1 MIPFSCRQNRFQR
14 RSSGAGIF
22 KHVTFCNSNAKLIQC
37 GGNIMAR
44 FFKKREEIKGLS
56 PGSLVFVGNQK
67 VENVRIRV
75 IDYDGAQLKEDELK
89 DIAAGAEFKRTNTV
103 TWINV
108 DGLHDL
114 ALMKDIAS
122 TLDLHPL
129 LMEDILNT
137 GQRPKLEEFD
147 NCLFLVVK
155 MLRYDKEKQMI
166 ISEQLSMVSGDTFL
180 LTFQEQPG
188 DVFEPVRERIR
199 KQKGRIRASGI
210 DYLAYAL
217 LDTVVD
223 NYIFIIE
230 RLGEQ
235 IEDIEEEVLEKAEP
249 AVMEK
254 INAFK
259 REMNF
264 LRKSVRPAR
273 EAVIQLS
280 KLDSELIN
288 DQTVPF
294 LKDLQDLITQAVE
307 AIDTYRDMLSDQLDL
322 YNSVVSN
329 RMNDIMKVL
338 TIFAAI
344 FIPLTFIA
352 GIYGTNFEYLPELKF
367 KYSYFFFWGAILAV
381 AAVMLIFFRKKK
393 WF

>member
-1 MIPFSCRQNRFQR
+1 
-14 RSSGAGIF
+14 
-22 KHVTFCNSNAKLIQC
+22 
-37 GGNIMAR
+37 MAR
-44 FFKKREEIKGLS
+44 FFKKQEEIKGMS
-56 PGSLVFVGNQK
+56 PGSLIFIGNKK
-67 VENVRIRV
+67 VDNIRIRI
-75 IDYDGAQLKEDELK
+75 IDYDGDQLKEDELK
-89 DIAAGAEFKRTNTV
+89 GIVQGAEFKQTNTV

-114 ALMKDIAS
+114 ASMKEIGS
-122 TLDLHPL
+122 TFELHPL

-137 GQRPKLEEFD
+137 GQRPKLEEYD
-147 NCLFLVVK
+147 NCLFLILK
-155 MLRYDKEKQMI
+155 MLHYDKEKQRI
-166 ISEQLSMVSGDTFL
+166 ISEQLSLVLGNTFL

-199 KQKGRIRASGI
+199 KQKSRIRASGI

-217 LDTVVD
+217 LDCVAE
-223 NYIFIIE
+223 NYVFIIE
-230 RLGEQ
+230 RMGEQ
-235 IEDIEEEVLEKAEP
+235 IEDVEDEVLESAEP

-259 REMNF
+259 HEMNF
-264 LRKSVRPAR
+264 IRKSIRPAI
-273 EAVIQLS
+273 EAIIQLT
-280 KLDSELIN
+280 KVDSELIN
-288 DQTVPF
+288 NQTIPF
-294 LKDLQDLITQAVE
+294 LRDLQDLITQAAE
-307 AIDTYRDMLSDQLDL
+307 AIDIYRDMLSDQLDL
-322 YNSVVSN
+322 YNSVVGN

-367 KYSYFFFWGAILAV
+367 KYSYFIFWC
-381 AAVMLIFFRKKK
+381 VMLLVAMIMLIYFRKKK

>member
-1 MIPFSCRQNRFQR
+1 
-14 RSSGAGIF
+14 
-22 KHVTFCNSNAKLIQC
+22 
-37 GGNIMAR
+37 MAR

-56 PGSLVFVGNQK
+56 PGSLVFIGNKK
-67 VENVRIRV
+67 VENIRLRV
-75 IDYDGAQLKEDELK
+75 IDYDQTQLKEDELK
-89 DIAAGAEFKRTNTV
+89 DIAEGAEFKRTNTV

-114 ALMKDIAS
+114 ALMKEIGSAF
-122 TLDLHPL
+122 DLHPL
-129 LMEDILNT
+129 LLEDILNT
-137 GQRPKLEEFD
+137 GQRPKFEEFD
-147 NCLFLVVK
+147 NCLFLVLK
-155 MLRYDKEKQMI
+155 MLRYDKEKQI
-166 ISEQLSMVSGDTFL
+166 IIAEQLSLVLGDTFL

-199 KQKGRIRASGI
+199 KQKGRIRGAGI

-235 IEDIEEEVLEKAEP
+235 IEDIEQEVLEKAEP

-254 INAFK
+254 INTFK

-264 LRKSVRPAR
+264 LRKSIRPAR
-273 EAVIQLS
+273 EAIIQLS
-280 KLDSELIN
+280 KLDSELIH
-288 DQTVPF
+288 DQTIPF
-294 LKDLQDLITQAVE
+294 LKDLQDLITQATE
-307 AIDTYRDMLSDQLDL
+307 AIDTYRDMLSDQLNL
-322 YNSVVSN
+322 YNSVISN

-367 KYSYFFFWGAILAV
+367 KYSYFFFWGVMLAV
-381 AAVMLIFFRKKK
+381 TGVMLIFFRKKK
-393 WF
+393 WL

>member
-1 MIPFSCRQNRFQR
+1 
-14 RSSGAGIF
+14 
-22 KHVTFCNSNAKLIQC
+22 
-37 GGNIMAR
+37 MAR

-56 PGSLVFVGNQK
+56 PGSLVFIGNQK

-75 IDYDGAQLKEDELK
+75 IDYDGTQLKEDELK
-89 DIAAGAEFKRTNTV
+89 DIAQGAEFKRTNTV

-114 ALMKDIAS
+114 SLMKKIGD
-122 TLDLHPL
+122 TFDLHPL

-137 GQRPKLEEFD
+137 GQRPKIEEFE
-147 NCLFLVVK
+147 NCLFLVLK
-155 MLRYDKEKQMI
+155 MLRYDKQKQMI
-166 ISEQLSMVSGDTFL
+166 VSEQLSMVLGDTFL

-199 KQKGRIRASGI
+199 KQKARIRGSGT
-210 DYLAYAL
+210 DYLTYAL
-217 LDTVVD
+217 LDCVVE
-223 NYIFIIE
+223 NYVFIVE

-235 IEDIEEEVLEKAEP
+235 IEDIEEEVLENAEP

-254 INAFK
+254 INTFK

-273 EAVIQLS
+273 EAIMQMS
-280 KLDSELIN
+280 KLDSELIHE
-288 DQTVPF
+288 QTIPF
-294 LKDLQDLITQAVE
+294 LKDLQDLITQATE
-307 AIDTYRDMLSDQLDL
+307 AIDTYRDMLSDQLNL
-322 YNSVVSN
+322 YNSAIGN

-367 KYSYFFFWGAILAV
+367 KYSYFIFWGVMLGVAV
-381 AAVMLIFFRKKK
+381 VMLIYFKKKK
-393 WF
+393 WL

>member
-1 MIPFSCRQNRFQR
+1 
-14 RSSGAGIF
+14 
-22 KHVTFCNSNAKLIQC
+22 
-37 GGNIMAR
+37 MAR

-56 PGSLVFVGNQK
+56 PGSLVFIGNKK

-75 IDYDGAQLKEDELK
+75 IDYDGTQLKEDELK
-89 DIAAGAEFKRTNTV
+89 EIAEGAEFKRTNTV

-114 ALMKDIAS
+114 SLMKKIGD
-122 TLDLHPL
+122 TFDLHPL

-147 NCLFLVVK
+147 NCLFLVLK
-155 MLRYDKEKQMI
+155 MLRYDEQKQII
-166 ISEQLSMVSGDTFL
+166 ISEQLSMVMGDNFL

-199 KQKGRIRASGI
+199 KQKARIRGSGI

-217 LDTVVD
+217 LDCVVE
-223 NYIFIIE
+223 NYVFIVE
-230 RLGEQ
+230 KMGEQ
-235 IEDIEEEVLEKAEP
+235 IEDIEEEVLSSAEP

-273 EAVIQLS
+273 EAIMQMS
-280 KLDSELIN
+280 KLDSELID
-288 DQTVPF
+288 DQTIPF
-294 LKDLQDLITQAVE
+294 LKDLQDLITQAAE
-307 AIDTYRDMLSDQLDL
+307 AIDTYRDMLSDQLNL
-322 YNSVVSN
+322 YNSAIGN

-367 KYSYFFFWGAILAV
+367 KYSYFIFWG
-381 AAVMLIFFRKKK
+381 VMLGVAVVMLVYFKKKK

>member
-1 MIPFSCRQNRFQR
+1 MEE
-14 RSSGAGIF
+14 
-22 KHVTFCNSNAKLIQC
+22 K
-37 GGNIMAR
+37 MAR
-44 FFKKREEIKGLS
+44 FFKKREAVKGLA
-56 PGSLVFVGNQK
+56 PGSLVFIGNKK
-67 VENVRIRV
+67 VENIRLRV
-75 IDYDGAQLKEDELK
+75 IDYDPTQLKENELK
-89 DIAAGAEFKRTNTV
+89 DIAEGAEFKRTNTV

-114 ALMKDIAS
+114 ALMKEIGS
-122 TLDLHPL
+122 TFDLHPL

-166 ISEQLSMVSGDTFL
+166 ISEQLSLVIGDTFL

-199 KQKGRIRASGI
+199 KQKGRIRGSGI
-210 DYLAYAL
+210 DYLAYTL

-223 NYIFIIE
+223 NYIFTIE

-235 IEDIEEEVLEKAEP
+235 IEDMEEEVLERADP

-288 DQTVPF
+288 DLTIPF
-294 LKDLQDLITQAVE
+294 LKDLQDLITQAAE
-307 AIDTYRDMLSDQLDL
+307 AIDTYRDMLSDQLNL
-322 YNSVVSN
+322 YNSVMSN

-367 KYSYFFFWGAILAV
+367 KYSYFFFWGVMLSV

-393 WF
+393 WL